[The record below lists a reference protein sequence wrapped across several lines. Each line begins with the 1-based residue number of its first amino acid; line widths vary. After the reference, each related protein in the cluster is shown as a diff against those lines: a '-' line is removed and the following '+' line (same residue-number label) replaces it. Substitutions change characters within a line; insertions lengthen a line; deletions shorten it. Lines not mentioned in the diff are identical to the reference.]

1 MQIIRSGA
9 DKVVA
14 IVLGATEFPGYG
26 AQLNNLAFGR
36 SSAAFL
42 GYLQDVLGLRAGQ
55 ILDLFDDPASVIDLD
70 ERISSFLA
78 RNTDSKNVIIFY
90 VGHGGFLAD
99 REYYLAVRSTR
110 KSREHTTG
118 MRIKAI
124 AETLSQ
130 FAGDKNL
137 MLILDCCFAG
147 EAVKEFQS
155 NDLATVVES
164 KTFDALP
171 EAGTALLVAASK
183 DEPAISPASKPYTMF
198 SESFIKVLTEGIGG
212 KPERL
217 SLRDV
222 AIRTQALIKSQYGLI
237 AVRPEVH
244 APRQRGINV
253 ADIEIFPNLQALT
266 ASGTPIVKLPKTTLR
281 QHEIGQLKLVRN
293 ENTVSPHVVPRE
305 FVALVS
311 DTFFNQ
317 RDWLDVLDQANRQ
330 LSEMEPSAVLIKRA
344 HLILGSTSYEFWQSL
359 FDEAG
364 LQGHRTMA
372 ALLCALLGRE
382 MQPSAH
388 ESCEKILN
396 DVIDDYHSQTI
407 RRVP

>member
-1 MQIIRSGA
+1 MQRPSPDAGKI
-9 DKVVA
+9 VA

-26 AQLNNLAFGR
+26 TQLNNLAFGR

-42 GYLQDVLGLRAGQ
+42 GYLQDVLGLRAEQ
-55 ILDLFDDPASVIDLD
+55 ILNLFDDPASVIDLD

-78 RNTDSKNVIIFY
+78 RNTDSRNVIIFY
-90 VGHGGFLAD
+90 VGHGGFLSD

-118 MRIKAI
+118 MRIRAI
-124 AETLSQ
+124 AETLGQ

-155 NDLATVVES
+155 NDLATVVEN

-171 EAGTALLVAASK
+171 ETGTALLVAASK

-198 SESFIKVLTEGIGG
+198 SESFIKVLTEGVRS
-212 KPERL
+212 KQERL

-222 AIRTQALIKSQYGLI
+222 AVRTQALIKSQYGLI

-253 ADIEIFPNLQALT
+253 ADLEIFPNRQALT
-266 ASGTPIVKLPKTTLR
+266 ALGGAIAKPPTTTSR
-281 QHEIGQLKLVRN
+281 QSATYQLKHVRN
-293 ENTVSPHVVPRE
+293 AYTVAPQVVTRE
-305 FVALVS
+305 FVALVG
-311 DTFFNQ
+311 DIFFNQ

-330 LSEMEPSAVLIKRA
+330 LLEMDPSAVLIRRGN
-344 HLILGSTSYEFWQSL
+344 LILGSTSEEFWQSL

-372 ALLCALLGRE
+372 TLLCALLDRE
-382 MQPSAH
+382 MQSSAR
-388 ESCEKILN
+388 ESCETTLKE
-396 DVIDDYHSQTI
+396 VIDDYHSQN
-407 RRVP
+407 